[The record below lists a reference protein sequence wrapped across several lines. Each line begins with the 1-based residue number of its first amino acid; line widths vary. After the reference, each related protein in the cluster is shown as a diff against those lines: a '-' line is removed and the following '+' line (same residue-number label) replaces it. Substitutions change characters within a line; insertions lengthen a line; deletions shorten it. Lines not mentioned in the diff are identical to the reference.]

1 MPRWPANLVVPSI
14 DRTVGEERAVTGTK
28 RMKPGDKV
36 AVPWGLYEIIGEVL
50 EVYGPP
56 QRPHAFVRIPVHGPS
71 GETLDE
77 SDISFP
83 ADWLRIVTP
92 A

>member
-1 MPRWPANLVVPSI
+1 MTEKKQMKAGDRVV
-14 DRTVGEERAVTGTK
+14 
-28 RMKPGDKV
+28 
-36 AVPWGLYEIIGEVL
+36 VPWGLYEIIGEVL

-56 QRPHAFVRIPVHGPS
+56 KGRHAFLRLPVHGPS

-77 SDISFP
+77 FDISYP
-83 ADWLRIVTP
+83 VDWLRVVTP